1 MLNVPTK
8 PCVKGYLHLVALL
21 AGDVTFR
28 EGDLV
33 EGSLVSV
40 IMSLKGILGMWSFSL
55 FSS

>member
-8 PCVKGYLHLVALL
+8 PCVKGYYLVALL